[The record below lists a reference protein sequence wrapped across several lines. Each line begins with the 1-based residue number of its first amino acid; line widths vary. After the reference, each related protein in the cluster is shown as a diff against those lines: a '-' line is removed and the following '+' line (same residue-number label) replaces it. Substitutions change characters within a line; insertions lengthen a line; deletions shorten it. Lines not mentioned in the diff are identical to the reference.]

1 MQAVDMYTFFQR
13 RKKKRKKECATE
25 KQSPGLFKTR
35 GD

>member
-1 MQAVDMYTFFQR
+1 MQAVDIYTFFQK
-13 RKKKRKKECATE
+13 RKKKKKKCATE